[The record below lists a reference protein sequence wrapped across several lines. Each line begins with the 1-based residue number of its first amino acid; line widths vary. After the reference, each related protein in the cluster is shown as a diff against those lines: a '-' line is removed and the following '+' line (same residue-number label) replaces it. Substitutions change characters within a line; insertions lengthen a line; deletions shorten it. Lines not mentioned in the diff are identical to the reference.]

1 MGNVGIIA
9 QQRNAGS
16 ELTPAVTADSECRQ
30 IKGVSVSQVN
40 EIREVDAVIIG
51 AGFGGIAAA
60 RRLTSDL
67 GLDVVVID
75 KAPAIGGTWYA
86 NRYPGALSDT
96 QSFMYQ
102 LPFEKELYQDTNWK
116 TRYVTAPEIRQ
127 YLEGAVD
134 RWQLRSRFQLN
145 TQLQSAIY
153 DEESESWS
161 VQTDKGDFRARFLIT
176 ALGLLSRVNIPNFPG
191 IDTFKG
197 RIVHTA
203 DWPDDLQLAGK
214 RIGVIGNGSTGVQFM
229 TEAAKVAG
237 HLTSFQRTPQYSIPA
252 GNREWTDEELQHF
265 KDTCQDRWDEF
276 KRSKIGFGVDETT
289 RRTFDVTPEEREA
302 IYEWAWKKG
311 GNYTFATETFCDV
324 TSDRAANELAS
335 DFLRRKIA
343 EIVKDPETARR
354 LIPSEPFARRPI
366 CDSGYFEIF
375 NQSNVTLV
383 ALPETPI
390 AEFTEDGV
398 RTADGKLHELDILV
412 LATGFDAVDGSYRGI
427 DIRGRE
433 GITLKDHWSE
443 GPRSHLG
450 ITVAGFPN
458 MFMILGPNGPFVNL
472 PPAIGLQAKWISG
485 AIGAVVDTPGA
496 SIELRR
502 ESEEAW
508 LEACLEA
515 LEGSIFLETGSW
527 IFGSNIPGKRKT
539 KTANFFVAGLDKFIE
554 IADSEAEQGYPSY
567 QIYVP
572 SAV

>member
-1 MGNVGIIA
+1 M
-9 QQRNAGS
+9 
-16 ELTPAVTADSECRQ
+16 
-30 IKGVSVSQVN
+30 SQVDG
-40 EIREVDAVIIG
+40 IRRVDAVIVG

-102 LPFEKELYQDTNWK
+102 LPFERELYQDTDWK

-134 RWQLRSRFQLN
+134 RWQLRSRFELG
-145 TQLQSAIY
+145 TELQSAVFN
-153 DEESESWS
+153 EESESWD
-161 VQTDKGDFRARFLIT
+161 VRTDKGDISARFLIT
-176 ALGLLSRVNIPNFPG
+176 ALGLLSKVNIPNFPG

-203 DWPDDLQLAGK
+203 DWPDDLELTGK

-252 GNREWTDEELQHF
+252 GNREWTAEELQHF
-265 KDTCQDRWDEF
+265 KDTCQDRWEEF
-276 KRSKIGFGVDETT
+276 KHSKIGFGVDETT

-302 IYEWAWKKG
+302 IYEWAWQKG

-343 EIVKDPETARR
+343 AIVKDPETARR
-354 LIPSEPFARRPI
+354 LTPSELFARRPI

-375 NQSNVTLV
+375 NQPNVTLV

-390 AEFTEDGV
+390 AEFTADGIRTEDGTV
-398 RTADGKLHELDILV
+398 HELDILV

-427 DIRGRE
+427 DIRGRD
-433 GITLKDHWSE
+433 GVVLKDHWSE

-485 AIGAVVDTPGA
+485 AIGAVADTPGA

-502 ESEEAW
+502 ESEDAW

-515 LEGSIFLETGSW
+515 LEGSLFLETGSW

-539 KTANFFVAGLDKFIE
+539 KTANFFVAGLNKFIE
-554 IADSEAEQGYPSY
+554 IADREAEQGYPGY
-567 QIYVP
+567 QIHVP